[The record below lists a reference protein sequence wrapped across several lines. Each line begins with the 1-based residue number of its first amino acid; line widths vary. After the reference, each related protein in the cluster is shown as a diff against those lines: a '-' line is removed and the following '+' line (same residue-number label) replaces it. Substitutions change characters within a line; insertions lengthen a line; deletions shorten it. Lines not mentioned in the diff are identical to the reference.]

1 MQIHIS
7 DNVEVRSDGQK
18 YALIPIKKDENVIKY
33 GFPIGH
39 AKRDIAVGEMVSPE
53 NLASNLSGITDWVYS
68 PYNEPEIDKK
78 SGFFSGYKR
87 ANGDVGIRNDIWII
101 PTVGCANSAA
111 KKLAELT
118 GAKAYTHPY
127 GCSQLG
133 GDLETTQKVL
143 SGLIKHP
150 NAGGV
155 LVIGLGC
162 ENNEIHLM
170 KAALG
175 DYDESR
181 IRFLILQ
188 NCEDEIEE
196 GLKIINELKA
206 IADTDIRT
214 EIPISALRIGV
225 KCGGSDGYSGITAN
239 PLVGLVAD
247 EFFKYDAKIL
257 MTEMPEAFGAEQI
270 LLERSDSKESFDA
283 ASAMLKGFRQYF
295 IEHGEGV
302 ADNPS
307 PGNIAGGISTL
318 EEKSLGCVQ
327 KAGKVPL
334 RGALNFG
341 EMPDGKGGL
350 YLVNGPGNDQ
360 VAVTNL
366 AASGAHIILFTTGRG
381 TPLCGPVP
389 TLKIATNTPLFNKKP
404 HWMDFN
410 AGEII
415 NGADKTALTNELFDL
430 IIKTAEGEESLGE
443 KNGYEDIAIFKD
455 GVTL

>member
-7 DNVEVRSDGQK
+7 DNVEVRDDGHK
-18 YALIPIKKDENVIKY
+18 YALTLIKKGENVIKY

-39 AKRDIAVGEMVSPE
+39 AKRDIAVGEKVSPE
-53 NLASNLSGITDWVYS
+53 NLKSNLSGLTDWNYA
-68 PYNEPEIDKK
+68 PYNEPVTEK
-78 SGFFSGYKR
+78 SEGFFMGYKR
-87 ANGDVGIRNDIWII
+87 ANGDVGIRNDIWVI
-101 PTVGCANSAA
+101 PTVGCANAAA

-143 SGLIKHP
+143 AGLIKHP

-155 LVIGLGC
+155 LVLGLGC

-181 IRFLILQ
+181 IKFLILQ
-188 NCEDEIEE
+188 DCEDEIEE

-206 IADTDIRT
+206 LTDKDVRPK
-214 EIPISALRIGV
+214 EPISALKIGV

-247 EFFKYDAKIL
+247 KFYTYNAKIL

-270 LLERSDSKESFDA
+270 LLERSDSKESFIA
-283 ASAMLKGFRQYF
+283 ASNMLNGFRQYF
-295 IEHGEGV
+295 IDHGEGI

-327 KAGKVPL
+327 KAGKVTL

-341 EMPDGKGGL
+341 EVPGEKGGL

-366 AASGAHIILFTTGRG
+366 SASGAHVILFTTGRG

-389 TLKIATNTPLFNKKP
+389 TLKIATNTPLFKKKP

-415 NGADKTALTNELFDL
+415 NGADKTALTNDLFDL
-430 IIKTAEGEESLGE
+430 IIKTAEGKESLGE
-443 KNGYEDIAIFKD
+443 QNGYEDIAIFKD

>member
-327 KAGKVPL
+327 KAGKVTL

-389 TLKIATNTPLFNKKP
+389 TLKIATNTPLFSKKP

>member
-39 AKRDIAVGEMVSPE
+39 AKREIAVGEMVSPE

-327 KAGKVPL
+327 KAGKVTL

>member
-7 DNVEVRSDGQK
+7 DNVEVRDDGQK
-18 YALIPIKKDENVIKY
+18 YALTFIKKGENVIKY

-39 AKRDIAVGEMVSPE
+39 AKCNINIGEKVSPE
-53 NLASNLSGITDWVYS
+53 NLASNLSGLTDWVYT
-68 PYNEPEIDKK
+68 PYSEPEIAKK
-78 SGFFSGYKR
+78 SGTFLGYKR
-87 ANGDVGIRNDIWII
+87 ANGEVGIRNDIWII
-101 PTVGCANSAA
+101 PTVGCANAAA

-143 SGLIKHP
+143 AGLIKHP

-155 LVIGLGC
+155 LVLGLGC

-188 NCEDEIEE
+188 ECEDETEE

-206 IADTDIRT
+206 ITAADVRT
-214 EIPISALRIGV
+214 ELPISALRIGV

-270 LLERSDSKESFDA
+270 LLERSDSEESFNA
-283 ASAMLKGFRQYF
+283 TSNMLKGFRLYF
-295 IEHGEGV
+295 IDHGEGI

-327 KAGKVPL
+327 KAGKVTL

-341 EMPDGKGGL
+341 EAPNGKGGL

-366 AASGAHIILFTTGRG
+366 SASGAHVILFTTGRG

-415 NGADKTALTNELFDL
+415 NGADKTALTNDLFDL
-430 IIKTAEGEESLGE
+430 IIATAEGKLSLGE
-443 KNGYEDIAIFKD
+443 QNGYDDIAIFKD